1 MRKCPNSKIV
11 VLLNDIIKKSFK
23 FKEDNMRK
31 VELSLKEK
39 YKYETIKKLV
49 ETNGN
54 KERARI
60 KLKLKS
66 IRQINRL
73 IAGYKE
79 LGKEF
84 FVHGNRGRKPKHSL
98 TEEFKNEIETLY
110 LSKYFDCT
118 YTQFTEY
125 LAERENVFLSVPEVG
140 QILRDR
146 YILSPRARKI
156 TKKNLKKK
164 LLAEKEK
171 AKSKKDIAK
180 FQSAIV
186 ALEDAHPRQ
195 PRCIYFGEE
204 IQTDAC
210 IHLWFGNTKTTLHAA
225 IDDST
230 GYVVAAYF
238 DNQETLNGYYNIY
251 YQILTKYGIPYL
263 FKTDKRTV
271 FEYNKKGTTSDEDNT
286 FTQFAYACSQLGTSI
301 ECSSVPEFKPRIERL
316 FESFQLRL
324 VPELRLANI
333 TTIEEANKFLPTFLE
348 KYNSKF
354 ALCIDNTKSVFE
366 KQPNLQK
373 INLTLAVLSRRIVDT
388 GHSICFKK
396 KHYRTVNSV
405 GTPIYFGKGT
415 KCIVIEAFDK
425 KMYATI
431 EDSIFALEEIPA
443 VQAQSENFD
452 KALPTEPRKIYIP
465 KMIHPWKRQSFERFA
480 EQQSLKAKKEL
491 EKVS

>member
-1 MRKCPNSKIV
+1 
-11 VLLNDIIKKSFK
+11 
-23 FKEDNMRK
+23 MRK

-39 YKYETIKKLV
+39 EKYEIIKKLV

-66 IRQINRL
+66 IRQVNRL

-79 LGKEF
+79 FGKEF
-84 FVHGNRGRKPKHSL
+84 FVHGNRGRKPKHAL
-98 TEEFKNEIETLY
+98 TDAFKDEIEVLY
-110 LSKYFDCT
+110 TSKYFDCT

-125 LAERENVFLSVPEVG
+125 LAERENISLSVPEVG
-140 QILRDR
+140 QILRER
-146 YILSPRARKI
+146 YILSPRARRI
-156 TKKNLKKK
+156 TKKNMKKK
-164 LLAEKEK
+164 LQIQKEK
-171 AKSKKDIAK
+171 SKSKKEIAK
-180 FQSAIV
+180 LQSAIV
-186 ALEDAHPRQ
+186 AIEDAHPRQ

-210 IHLWFGNTKTTLHAA
+210 IHLWFGNTKTALHAA

-286 FTQFAYACSQLGTSI
+286 FTQFAYACSQLGTAI
-301 ECSSVPEFKPRIERL
+301 QTSSTPEFKPRIERL

-324 VPELRLANI
+324 IPELRLANI
-333 TTIEEANKFLPTFLE
+333 TTIEEANAFLPSFLE

-366 KQPNLQK
+366 KQPSSQK
-373 INLTLAVLSRRIVDT
+373 INLTLAVLARRTIDT

-396 KHYRTVNSV
+396 KYYRPVNSF

-415 KCIVIEAFDK
+415 KCMVIKAFDNSLFV
-425 KMYATI
+425 TI
-431 EDSIFALEEIPA
+431 EDSIFALEEIPE
-443 VQAQSENFD
+443 VQAKSLNFD
-452 KALPTEPRKIYIP
+452 EIQPQETKKIYIP
-465 KMIHPWKRQSFERFA
+465 RMTHPFKRQSFEKF
-480 EQQSLKAKKEL
+480 L

>member
-1 MRKCPNSKIV
+1 
-11 VLLNDIIKKSFK
+11 
-23 FKEDNMRK
+23 MRK

-39 YKYETIKKLV
+39 QKYEIIKKLV

-60 KLKLKS
+60 KLGLKS

-79 LGKEF
+79 YGKEF
-84 FVHGNRGRKPKHSL
+84 FIHGNRGRKPKHAL
-98 TEEFKNEIETLY
+98 TDEFKDEIETLY
-110 LSKYFDCT
+110 TSKYFDCT

-125 LAERENVFLSVPEVG
+125 LAERENIFLSVPEVG
-140 QILRDR
+140 QILRQR
-146 YILSPRARKI
+146 YILSPRARKA

-164 LLAEKEK
+164 LLAEKQK
-171 AKSKKDIAK
+171 AKSKKEIAK
-180 FQSAIV
+180 LQSNIV
-186 ALEDAHPRQ
+186 AIEDAHPRQ

-210 IHLWFGNTKTTLHAA
+210 IHIWFGNTKTALHAA

-301 ECSSVPEFKPRIERL
+301 ECSSAPEFKPRIERL

-324 VPELRLANI
+324 IPELRLANI
-333 TTIEEANKFLPTFLE
+333 TTIEEANAFLPAFLD

-366 KQPNLQK
+366 KQPSLQK
-373 INLTLAVLSRRIVDT
+373 INLTLAILSRRTVDT

-415 KCIVIEAFDK
+415 KVMVIEAFDK
-425 KMYATI
+425 KLYATV
-431 EDSIFALEEIPA
+431 EDSIFALEEIPET
-443 VQAQSENFD
+443 QSYSENFD
-452 KALPTEPRKIYIP
+452 EILPTEPKKIYIP
-465 KMIHPWKRQSFERFA
+465 RMIHPWKRRSFELFA
-480 EQQSLKAKKEL
+480 EKQALKISKEL
-491 EKVS
+491 EKEAS

>member
-1 MRKCPNSKIV
+1 
-11 VLLNDIIKKSFK
+11 
-23 FKEDNMRK
+23 MRK

-39 YKYETIKKLV
+39 LKYETIKKLI

-79 LGKEF
+79 YGKEF
-84 FVHGNRGRKPKHSL
+84 FVHGNRGRKPKHAL
-98 TEEFKNEIETLY
+98 TTEFKDEIELLY
-110 LSKYFDCT
+110 NSKYFDCT

-125 LAERENVFLSVPEVG
+125 LAERENIFLSVAEVG
-140 QILRDR
+140 QILREK
-146 YILSPRARKI
+146 YILSPRSRKKTRKNI
-156 TKKNLKKK
+156 KKQ
-164 LLAEKEK
+164 LLAQKEK
-171 AKSKKDIAK
+171 AKTKKEMSKIQAN
-180 FQSAIV
+180 IV
-186 ALEDAHPRQ
+186 AVEDAHPRQ

-210 IHLWFGNTKTTLHAA
+210 IHLWFGKNKTALHAA

-230 GYVVAAYF
+230 GHVVAAYF
-238 DNQETLNGYYNIY
+238 DKQETLNGYYNIY
-251 YQILTKYGIPYL
+251 HQILTKYGIPYL

-286 FTQFAYACSQLGTSI
+286 FTQFAYACNQLGTAI
-301 ECSSVPEFKPRIERL
+301 ETSSVPEFKPRIERL

-324 VPELRLANI
+324 IPELRLANI
-333 TTIEEANKFLPTFLE
+333 TTIEEANKFLPTFLD

-354 ALCIDNTKSVFE
+354 ALYIDNTKSVFE
-366 KQPNLQK
+366 MQPSKEK
-373 INLTLAVLSRRIVDT
+373 INLTLAVLSRRVVDA
-388 GHSICFKK
+388 GHSICFKN

-415 KCIVIEAFDK
+415 KCMVIEAFDK
-425 KMYATI
+425 SLFATI
-431 EDSIFALEEIPA
+431 EDSIFALEEIPE
-443 VQAQSENFD
+443 VQVKSKNFD
-452 KALPTEPRKIYIP
+452 EILPNISKKFYIP
-465 KMIHPWKRQSFERFA
+465 RMIHPFKRQSFEKFV
-480 EQQSLKAKKEL
+480 EKQNLKLQKELKA
-491 EKVS
+491 VS

>member
-1 MRKCPNSKIV
+1 
-11 VLLNDIIKKSFK
+11 
-23 FKEDNMRK
+23 MRK

-39 YKYETIKKLV
+39 QKYDVIKKLV

-60 KLKLKS
+60 KLGLKS

-79 LGKEF
+79 YGKEF
-84 FVHGNRGRKPKHSL
+84 FVHGNRGRKPKHAL
-98 TEEFKNEIETLY
+98 TDEFKDEIETLY
-110 LSKYFDCT
+110 TSKYFDCT

-125 LAERENVFLSVPEVG
+125 LAERENIFLSVPEVG
-140 QILRDR
+140 QILREK
-146 YILSPRARKI
+146 YILSPRARKV

-171 AKSKKDIAK
+171 AKSKKEIAK
-180 FQSAIV
+180 LQSAIV
-186 ALEDAHPRQ
+186 SVEDAHPRQ

-210 IHLWFGNTKTTLHAA
+210 IHLWFGNSKTALHAA

-286 FTQFAYACSQLGTSI
+286 FTQFAYACSQLGTAI
-301 ECSSVPEFKPRIERL
+301 QTSSTPEFKPRIERL

-324 VPELRLANI
+324 IPELRLANI
-333 TTIEEANKFLPTFLE
+333 TTIEEANAYLPSFLE
-348 KYNSKF
+348 KYNSRF

-366 KQPNLQK
+366 KQPNMQK
-373 INLTLAVLSRRIVDT
+373 INLTLAVLARRTIDT

-396 KHYRTVNSV
+396 KYYRPVNSV

-415 KCIVIEAFDK
+415 KCMIIKAFDNSLFV
-425 KMYATI
+425 TV
-431 EDSIFALEEIPA
+431 EDSIFALEEIPEI
-443 VQAQSENFD
+443 QAKSLNFD
-452 KALPTEPRKIYIP
+452 EILPKENRKIYIP
-465 KMIHPWKRQSFERFA
+465 RMTHPFKRQSFEKF
-480 EQQSLKAKKEL
+480 L
-491 EKVS
+491 EKAS

>member
-1 MRKCPNSKIV
+1 
-11 VLLNDIIKKSFK
+11 
-23 FKEDNMRK
+23 MRK

-39 YKYETIKKLV
+39 LKYETIKKVV

-79 LGKEF
+79 FGKDF
-84 FVHGNRGRKPKHSL
+84 FVHGNRGRKPKHAL
-98 TEEFKNEIETLY
+98 TSEFKDEIELLY
-110 LSKYFDCT
+110 NSKYFDCT

-125 LAERENVFLSVPEVG
+125 LAERENIFLSVAEVG
-140 QILRDR
+140 QILREK
-146 YILSPRARKI
+146 YILSPRARKK
-156 TKKNLKKK
+156 TRKNIKK
-164 LLAEKEK
+164 LLLAQKEK
-171 AKSKKDIAK
+171 AKTKKEISKIQAN
-180 FQSAIV
+180 IV
-186 ALEDAHPRQ
+186 AIEDAHPRQ
-195 PRCIYFGEE
+195 PRCINFGEE

-210 IHLWFGNTKTTLHAA
+210 IHLWFGKTKTALHAA

-230 GYVVAAYF
+230 GHVVAAYF
-238 DNQETLNGYYNIY
+238 DKQETLNGYYNIY

-286 FTQFAYACSQLGTSI
+286 FTQFAYACNQLGTAIETSSI
-301 ECSSVPEFKPRIERL
+301 PEFKPRIERL

-324 VPELRLANI
+324 IPELRLANI
-333 TTIEEANKFLPTFLE
+333 TTIEEANNFLPSFLD

-354 ALCIDNTKSVFE
+354 ALCINNTKSAFE
-366 KQPNLQK
+366 KQPTKEK
-373 INLTLAVLSRRIVDT
+373 INLTLAILSRRVIDT
-388 GHSICFKK
+388 GHSICFKN

-415 KCIVIEAFDK
+415 KCMVIEAFDK
-425 KMYATI
+425 ALYATV
-431 EDSIFALEEIPA
+431 EDSIFSLEEIPE
-443 VQAQSENFD
+443 VQAKSENFD
-452 KALPTEPRKIYIP
+452 EILPTEPKKIYIP
-465 KMIHPWKRQSFERFA
+465 RMTHPWKRDSFEKFLEKQA
-480 EQQSLKAKKEL
+480 INVDKMLEL
-491 EKVS
+491 EAC

>member
-1 MRKCPNSKIV
+1 
-11 VLLNDIIKKSFK
+11 
-23 FKEDNMRK
+23 MRK

-39 YKYETIKKLV
+39 QKYQIIKKLV

-60 KLKLKS
+60 KLGLKS
-66 IRQINRL
+66 IRQVNRL

-79 LGKEF
+79 NGKQF
-84 FVHGNRGRKPKHSL
+84 FVHGNRGRKPKHALSY
-98 TEEFKNEIETLY
+98 EFKDEVESLY
-110 LSKYFDCT
+110 TSKYFDCT

-125 LAERENVFLSVPEVG
+125 LAERENIFLSVPEVG
-140 QILRDR
+140 QILREK

-164 LLAEKEK
+164 LLAKKEN
-171 AKSKKDIAK
+171 AKSKKEISKIQAN
-180 FQSAIV
+180 IV

-210 IHLWFGNTKTTLHAA
+210 IHLWFGNTKCALHAA

-230 GYVVAAYF
+230 GRVVAAYF

-251 YQILTKYGIPYL
+251 YQILVNYGIPYL

-286 FTQFAYACSQLGTSI
+286 FTQFAYACNQLGTSI
-301 ECSSVPEFKPRIERL
+301 ETSSIPEFKPRIERL

-324 VPELRLANI
+324 IPELRLANI
-333 TTIEEANKFLPTFLE
+333 TTIEEANNFLPAFLD

-366 KQPNLQK
+366 NQPSLQK
-373 INLTLAVLSRRIVDT
+373 INLTLAILSRRVVDT
-388 GHSICFKK
+388 GHSICFKR
-396 KHYRTVNSV
+396 KHYRVVNSV

-415 KCIVIEAFDK
+415 KCMVIESFDK
-425 KMYATI
+425 SLYVTI
-431 EDSIFALEEIPA
+431 EDSIFALEEIPE
-443 VQAQSENFD
+443 VQACSQNFD
-452 KALPTEPRKIYIP
+452 EILPTEPKKIYIP
-465 KMIHPWKRQSFERFA
+465 RMTHPFKRQSFEEFA
-480 EQQSLKAKKEL
+480 KKQSLKTKAEL
-491 EKVS
+491 EKVAS

>member
-1 MRKCPNSKIV
+1 MRT
-11 VLLNDIIKKSFK
+11 
-23 FKEDNMRK
+23 
-31 VELSLKEK
+31 LKEK
-39 YKYETIKKLV
+39 EKYEIIKKLV

-66 IRQINRL
+66 IRQVNRL
-73 IAGYKE
+73 IAGYKRF
-79 LGKEF
+79 GKEF
-84 FVHGNRGRKPKHSL
+84 FVHGNRGRKPKHALSN
-98 TEEFKNEIETLY
+98 EFKNEIEALY
-110 LSKYFDCT
+110 TSKYFDCT

-125 LAERENVFLSVPEVG
+125 LAERENIFLSVPEVG
-140 QILRDR
+140 QILRER
-146 YILSPRARKI
+146 YILSPRARRI
-156 TKKNLKKK
+156 TKKNIKKK
-164 LLAEKEK
+164 LQIQKEK
-171 AKSKKDIAK
+171 SKSRKEIAK
-180 FQSAIV
+180 LQSVIV
-186 ALEDAHPRQ
+186 SIEDAHPRQ

-210 IHLWFGNTKTTLHAA
+210 IHLWFDNTKTALHAA

-230 GYVVAAYF
+230 GHVVAAYF

-301 ECSSVPEFKPRIERL
+301 QTSSTPEFKPRIERH

-324 VPELRLANI
+324 IPELRLANI
-333 TTIEEANKFLPTFLE
+333 TTVEEANAYLPSFLE

-366 KQPNLQK
+366 KQPSMQK
-373 INLTLAVLSRRIVDT
+373 INLTLAVLARRTIDT

-396 KHYRTVNSV
+396 KYYRPVNSV

-415 KCIVIEAFDK
+415 KCMVIKAFDNSLFV
-425 KMYATI
+425 TI
-431 EDSIFALEEIPA
+431 EDSIFALEEIPEI
-443 VQAQSENFD
+443 QAKSLNFD
-452 KALPTEPRKIYIP
+452 EILPKETRKIYIP
-465 KMIHPWKRQSFERFA
+465 RMTHPFKRQSFEKF
-480 EQQSLKAKKEL
+480 L
-491 EKVS
+491 EKAS

>member
-1 MRKCPNSKIV
+1 
-11 VLLNDIIKKSFK
+11 
-23 FKEDNMRK
+23 MRK
-31 VELSLKEK
+31 VELSLKENQK
-39 YKYETIKKLV
+39 YQIIKKLV

-60 KLKLKS
+60 KLGLKS

-79 LGKEF
+79 YGKEF
-84 FVHGNRGRKPKHSL
+84 FIHGNRGRKPKHAL
-98 TEEFKNEIETLY
+98 TDEFKDEIETLY
-110 LSKYFDCT
+110 TSKYFDCT

-125 LAERENVFLSVPEVG
+125 LAERENIFLSVPEVG
-140 QILRDR
+140 QILRQR
-146 YILSPRARKI
+146 YILSPRARKA

-164 LLAEKEK
+164 LLAEKQK
-171 AKSKKDIAK
+171 AKSKKEIAK
-180 FQSAIV
+180 LQSNIV
-186 ALEDAHPRQ
+186 AIEDAHPRQ

-210 IHLWFGNTKTTLHAA
+210 IHIWFGNTKTALHAA

-301 ECSSVPEFKPRIERL
+301 ETSSTPEFKPRIERL

-324 VPELRLANI
+324 IPELRLANI
-333 TTIEEANKFLPTFLE
+333 TTIEEANAFLPTFLD

-366 KQPNLQK
+366 KQPSLQE
-373 INLTLAVLSRRIVDT
+373 INLTLAILSRRTVDT

-415 KCIVIEAFDK
+415 KVMVIEAFDK
-425 KMYATI
+425 KLYATV
-431 EDSIFALEEIPA
+431 EDSIFALEEIPET
-443 VQAQSENFD
+443 QSYSENFD
-452 KALPTEPRKIYIP
+452 EILPTEPKKIYIP
-465 KMIHPWKRQSFERFA
+465 RMIHPWKRRSFELFA
-480 EQQSLKAKKEL
+480 EKQALKISKEL
-491 EKVS
+491 EKEAS

>member
-1 MRKCPNSKIV
+1 
-11 VLLNDIIKKSFK
+11 
-23 FKEDNMRK
+23 MRK

-39 YKYETIKKLV
+39 EKYEIIKKLV

-60 KLKLKS
+60 KLNLKS
-66 IRQINRL
+66 IRQVNRL

-79 LGKEF
+79 FGKEF
-84 FVHGNRGRKPKHSL
+84 FVHGNRGRKPKHAL
-98 TEEFKNEIETLY
+98 TDEFKDEIETLY
-110 LSKYFDCT
+110 TSKYFDCT

-125 LAERENVFLSVPEVG
+125 LAERENIFLSVPEVG
-140 QILRDR
+140 QILRER
-146 YILSPRARKI
+146 YILSPRARRI
-156 TKKNLKKK
+156 TKKNMKKK
-164 LLAEKEK
+164 LQIQKEK
-171 AKSKKDIAK
+171 SKSKKEIAK
-180 FQSAIV
+180 LQSAIV
-186 ALEDAHPRQ
+186 AIEDAHPRQ

-210 IHLWFGNTKTTLHAA
+210 IHLWFGNTKTALHAA

-230 GYVVAAYF
+230 GHVVAAYF

-286 FTQFAYACSQLGTSI
+286 FTQFSYACSQLGTAI
-301 ECSSVPEFKPRIERL
+301 QTSSTPEFKPRIERL

-324 VPELRLANI
+324 IPELRLANI
-333 TTIEEANKFLPTFLE
+333 TTIEEANAFLPSFLE

-366 KQPNLQK
+366 KQPSLQK
-373 INLTLAVLSRRIVDT
+373 INLTLAILARRTIDT

-396 KHYRTVNSV
+396 KYYRPVNSV

-415 KCIVIEAFDK
+415 KCMVIKAFDNSLFV
-425 KMYATI
+425 TI
-431 EDSIFALEEIPA
+431 EDSIFALEEIPK
-443 VQAQSENFD
+443 VQAKSLNFD
-452 KALPTEPRKIYIP
+452 EIQPQEPKKIYIP
-465 KMIHPWKRQSFERFA
+465 RMTHPFKRKSFEKF
-480 EQQSLKAKKEL
+480 L
-491 EKVS
+491 EKAS

>member
-1 MRKCPNSKIV
+1 
-11 VLLNDIIKKSFK
+11 
-23 FKEDNMRK
+23 MRK

-39 YKYETIKKLV
+39 QKYEIIKKLL

-54 KERARI
+54 KDRARI
-60 KLKLKS
+60 KLGLKS

-79 LGKEF
+79 YGKEF
-84 FVHGNRGRKPKHSL
+84 FIHGNRGRKPKHALSS
-98 TEEFKNEIETLY
+98 EFKDEIEMLY
-110 LSKYFDCT
+110 TSKYFDCT

-125 LAERENVFLSVPEVG
+125 LAERENIFLSTPEVG
-140 QILRDR
+140 QILREKF
-146 YILSPRARKI
+146 ILSPRARRI
-156 TKKNLKKK
+156 TKKHIKKK

-171 AKSKKDIAK
+171 ANSKKEIAK
-180 FQSAIV
+180 LQSAIV
-186 ALEDAHPRQ
+186 AVEDAHPRQ

-210 IHLWFGNTKTTLHAA
+210 IHCWFGNTKTALHAA

-230 GYVVAAYF
+230 GHVVAAYF

-271 FEYNKKGTTSDEDNT
+271 FEYNKKGSTSDEDNT

-301 ECSSVPEFKPRIERL
+301 ETSSIPEFKPRIERL

-324 VPELRLANI
+324 IPELRLANI
-333 TTIEEANKFLPTFLE
+333 TTIEEANKFLPIFLE

-366 KQPNLQK
+366 KQPSKEK
-373 INLTLAVLSRRIVDT
+373 INLTLAILSRRVIDT

-396 KHYRTVNSV
+396 KYYRTVNSV

-415 KCIVIEAFDK
+415 KCMVIEAFDK
-425 KMYATI
+425 TLYATV
-431 EDSIFALEEIPA
+431 EDSIFSLEEIPE
-443 VQAQSENFD
+443 VQLKSENFD
-452 KALPTEPRKIYIP
+452 EILPTELKKIYIP
-465 KMIHPWKRQSFERFA
+465 RMIHPFKRQSFEKFI
-480 EQQSLKAKKEL
+480 EKQNLKMQKEL
-491 EKVS
+491 ERVS